1 LEHALAKKLGA
12 GSAGAPERVVGKQDA
27 LENQTAKK
35 NSNRPELTNEL
46 IGVVATGASTVLTV
60 VADAL
65 GTTVASDVTGI
76 AGSLLGVGAAAIA
89 LVRKHKEGRDADRS
103 KA

>member
-103 KA
+103 RA